1 MGEFIKRFFEFSI
14 PGPVIGLIFLLSV
27 LLIIKKI
34 NKKHEAF
41 DTNLV
46 ISAENLLSYLP
57 LLFIPVGVGVVMHLS
72 LLEENLVSV
81 LLVIVFGTLLT
92 LALTG
97 YVMEKLLKDNNLND
111 WSTKIILYM
120 DISSSWTFVLVN
132 IDNWFLL
139 NCWFYL

>member
-1 MGEFIKRFFEFSI
+1 MLNSIFIILLFQLMGEFIQKFFEFSI

-97 YVMEKLLKDNNLND
+97 YVMEKLLKVNNLND
-111 WSTKIILYM
+111 
-120 DISSSWTFVLVN
+120 
-132 IDNWFLL
+132 
-139 NCWFYL
+139 

>member
-1 MGEFIKRFFEFSI
+1 MLNSIFIILLFQLMGEFIQKFFEFSI

-92 LALTG
+92 LALTS

-111 WSTKIILYM
+111 
-120 DISSSWTFVLVN
+120 
-132 IDNWFLL
+132 
-139 NCWFYL
+139 

>member
-1 MGEFIKRFFEFSI
+1 MLNSIFIILLFQLIGEFIQKFFELSI

-34 NKKHEAF
+34 NKQ
-41 DTNLV
+41 DTGFETKLV
-46 ISAENLLSYLP
+46 NSAENLLTYLP

-81 LLVIVFGTLLT
+81 ILIIIIGTLLT

-97 YVMEKLLKDNNLND
+97 FVFEKLLKDYNQND
-111 WSTKIILYM
+111 
-120 DISSSWTFVLVN
+120 
-132 IDNWFLL
+132 
-139 NCWFYL
+139 